1 MQKVKKKYMK
11 MASYS
16 NLKIWSPLE
25 PKTHPGPKNGL
36 KMAEGS
42 QKWTSCGLTNMFWPK
57 KINFETVTLN
67 LVLLAWNCPVVE

>member
-1 MQKVKKKYMK
+1 

-16 NLKIWSPLE
+16 NLEIWSPLE

-42 QKWTSCGLTNMFWPK
+42 QKCTSCGLTNMFWPK

>member
-1 MQKVKKKYMK
+1 

-42 QKWTSCGLTNMFWPK
+42 QNWT
-57 KINFETVTLN
+57 
-67 LVLLAWNCPVVE
+67 